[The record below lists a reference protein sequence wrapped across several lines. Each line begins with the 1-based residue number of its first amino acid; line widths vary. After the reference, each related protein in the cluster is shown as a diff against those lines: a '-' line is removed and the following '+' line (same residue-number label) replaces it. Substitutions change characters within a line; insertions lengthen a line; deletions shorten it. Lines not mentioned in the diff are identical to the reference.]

1 MHSPLEEHFPEL
13 LESPRVTLANEPA
26 CNMDKQVGQFCLPSS
41 ELMNSISLPPNDGFD
56 NSDGQWN
63 ADSVEYFL
71 DNPFNSIP
79 VENGQRD
86 NTADLVMSENG
97 VEKTD
102 WPDWAAQLIA
112 VDDDETLNSNWN
124 DLIDI
129 DVPDPDPKLLDLP
142 PDVSTFQPQIHQ
154 LHHHPMPVG
163 DAYGGL
169 NSPNA
174 PTAKSRM
181 RWTPELHEVFVD
193 AVNKLG
199 GSEKA
204 TPKGVLNL
212 MGVETLTIYHVK
224 SHLQKYRTARYKPES
239 SEGTSEKKSSTPTDM
254 TSVDLKTTMG
264 ITEALRVQM
273 EVQKQLHEQLEIQR
287 NLQLRIEEQGKH
299 LQMMFEQ
306 QRKMEEDKTTRA
318 SSSNA
323 ILSVENQPSL
333 CTDKSEPSDN
343 NRATTK
349 EVATDVSISADK
361 NPSTKEMV
369 SETKRANDPFDSL
382 AKRARVDETGT
393 VEATRDT

>member
-13 LESPRVTLANEPA
+13 LESPRVTLANEQA
-26 CNMDKQVGQFCLPSS
+26 CNMHKQVGQFCLPSS
-41 ELMNSISLPPNDGFD
+41 ETMNSISVLPDGGFNDT
-56 NSDGQWN
+56 DGQWN

-86 NTADLVMSENG
+86 TSADLAMSENG
-97 VEKTD
+97 AEKTD

-129 DVPDPDPKLLDLP
+129 DVPDPDPK
-142 PDVSTFQPQIHQ
+142 PQIHQ
-154 LHHHPMPVG
+154 LHHQPMPVG

-204 TPKGVLNL
+204 TPKGVLKL

-239 SEGTSEKKSSTPTDM
+239 SEGTSEKKSSTATDM

-306 QRKMEEDKTTRA
+306 QRKMEEDKTRA

-323 ILSVENQPSL
+323 ILSVEKQPSL

-361 NPSTKEMV
+361 NPSKKEML
-369 SETKRANDPFDSL
+369 SETKWANDPFDS
-382 AKRARVDETGT
+382 ATKRARVDETGT
-393 VEATRDT
+393 IEVTRDT